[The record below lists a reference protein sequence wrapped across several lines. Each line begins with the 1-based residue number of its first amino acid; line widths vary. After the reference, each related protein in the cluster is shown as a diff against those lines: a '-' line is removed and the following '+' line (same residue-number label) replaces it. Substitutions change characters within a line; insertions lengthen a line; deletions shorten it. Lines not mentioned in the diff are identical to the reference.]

1 MGALDE
7 ALLLAVNGGLASGWM
22 DGLMTA
28 FSSRAL
34 GLVLMLVAVCVLAW
48 RGGRAGR
55 LTAIALVLAVALTD
69 PLAAQVLKPLIARPR
84 PCHELGDAVRMLTSC
99 GGAVA
104 YGMPSNHAA
113 NAAAVTAAVA
123 LTFPRTLVLTG
134 PLLLAIGL
142 SRVYLG
148 VHYPLDVVVGFAVG
162 APVGLIVAGGLR
174 GLAEVYRRAMS
185 ERA

>member
-1 MGALDE
+1 MSELDE
-7 ALLLAVNGGLASGWM
+7 ALLLAINAGLASHWM
-22 DGLMTA
+22 DALMATM
-28 FSSRAL
+28 SSRVL
-34 GLVLMLVAVCVLAW
+34 GLVLILAAVLTLAW
-48 RGGRAGR
+48 RAGR
-55 LTAIALVLAVALTD
+55 LGKLSAIALVMAVAITD

-123 LTFPRTLVLTG
+123 LTFPRTLVVTG
-134 PLLLAIGL
+134 PLLLAIGF

-148 VHYPLDVVVGFAVG
+148 VHYPLDVVVGFGLGAAVG
-162 APVGLIVAGGLR
+162 LCVAAGLR
-174 GLAEVYRRAMS
+174 GLAEVYLRATI
-185 ERA
+185 EPG